1 LPAPAWQ
8 NSNIRLFTCVLQDA
22 CDESEALLLRPEDTE
37 KLRGLFDETVAER
50 PIADEDQ
57 ANAVLAAYPSLQQ
70 ASDRLFDLLVTVE
83 NTGNG
88 RGLILDLANHFSL
101 ADVIDGSSRH
111 IAEALSNLA
120 ACIPGVAQPDGRKIE
135 SRPLRQ
141 GEPPPQH
148 VAAYVRSLDCKE
160 VWKEALLIARASS
173 VLGRFP
179 FSNARTKAVAAAAT
193 RMKQRGY
200 LFTLDSGAF
209 RMQPPEIEK
218 IVADIEN
225 SLRQLG
231 CFDALA
237 NITHLSLN
245 AYDYAYEQILFGQK
259 YASGLGERPPTI
271 PIGLLFNI
279 AVKLPIQ
286 AHGSSNRP
294 AAWDRA
300 VSLARDFAAMLD
312 LEAYT
317 HFAFLS
323 ADASQL
329 EAKLRQ
335 VAHYDHCFA
344 LRQWH
349 FSFTPEFLTT
359 FFGPDFDSDMK
370 QRLGWSVS
378 DAAQFSRVL
387 TGCAT
392 QKPTVIPTDALVMA
406 GMDRAL
412 VHSMLPYFTHSECE
426 ANKNYRSPF
435 DTAGPDVIFKPAILF
450 KRQFLVLPP
459 ASLLGPALFEATF
472 AALKSISPDP
482 VIAKLRGDGTERLAY
497 HVFGKRGFRPS
508 FENAE
513 YDLGPAEKGE
523 CDLIFEDE
531 QNIIFVECKAKALT
545 RGAMTGAQGD
555 ALLDFAGGLFASQA
569 QALKHERILWSLG
582 AITFLDGRRLEFRDR
597 RITRLTV
604 TLADHGTLQNR
615 WMLNMVYQALLSV
628 RVTCSPD
635 YPKKKQ
641 VNDFNANL
649 QMFQEETRLLLA
661 TGHGPRAHALN
672 LASTSVAQLDVIL
685 NGAKSLGDVRERLT
699 FPVNF
704 STLNVLLEHF
714 NMEKMPG
721 RA

>member
-1 LPAPAWQ
+1 M
-8 NSNIRLFTCVLQDA
+8 
-22 CDESEALLLRPEDTE
+22 LRPEDIE
-37 KLRGLFDETVAER
+37 KLRELFDETVAEH
-50 PIADEDQ
+50 PIADENQ
-57 ANAVLAAYPSLQQ
+57 ANAVLAAYLSLEQ

-83 NTGNG
+83 NTGSG
-88 RGLILDLANHFSL
+88 RGLILDLANYFFL

-111 IAEALSNLA
+111 IAESLSTLA
-120 ACIPGVAQPDGRKIE
+120 AYIPSVAQPDGRKIE
-135 SRPLRQ
+135 SHPLRQ
-141 GEPPPQH
+141 GEAAPQH
-148 VAAYVRSLDCKE
+148 APAYVRSLNCKE
-160 VWKEALLIARASS
+160 AWKEALLIARASS

-193 RMKQRGY
+193 RINQRGY
-200 LFTLDSGAF
+200 LFTINSGAF
-209 RMQPPEIEK
+209 QMQRTEIEK
-218 IVADIEN
+218 IIADIE
-225 SLRQLG
+225 SPLRRLG

-237 NITHLSLN
+237 NITHLALN

-286 AHGSSNRP
+286 HGAGDRST
-294 AAWDRA
+294 AWVKA
-300 VSLARDFAAMLD
+300 VSLARDFVAMLD
-312 LEAYT
+312 LEAYS
-317 HFAFLS
+317 HFAFLGT
-323 ADASQL
+323 DASQL

-349 FSFTPEFLTT
+349 LSVTPEFLTT

-370 QRLGWSVS
+370 KRLAWTIS
-378 DAAQFSRVL
+378 DAAQFARVL
-387 TGCAT
+387 ASCAT
-392 QKPTVIPTDALVMA
+392 PQPTVIPTDTLVMA

-435 DTAGPDVIFKPAILF
+435 DTAGADVIFKPAILF
-450 KRQFLVLPP
+450 NRQFLVLPP
-459 ASLLGPALFEATF
+459 ASVLGPALFEATF

-482 VIAKLRGDGTERLAY
+482 VIAKLRGDGTERLT
-497 HVFGKRGFRPS
+497 HQVFGKRGFRPS
-508 FENAE
+508 LENAE

-523 CDLIFEDE
+523 CDLVFEDE
-531 QNIIFVECKAKALT
+531 QNILLVECKAKALT
-545 RGAMTGAQGD
+545 RGAMTGAQGH

-569 QALKHERILWSLG
+569 QALRHERILRSLG

-615 WMLNMVYQALLSV
+615 WMLNTVYQALLST
-628 RVTCSPD
+628 RVSCSPD

-641 VNDFNANL
+641 VNEFNANL

-661 TGHGPRAHALN
+661 AGHDLRAHALN
-672 LASTSVAQLDVIL
+672 AASTSIAQLDIIL
-685 NGAKSLGDVRERLT
+685 NGAQSLGDVRERLAL
-699 FPVNF
+699 PMNF
-704 STLNVLLEHF
+704 STFNVLLEHF
-714 NMEKMPG
+714 NMEKMRG
-721 RA
+721 RAQLVSSRA

>member
-1 LPAPAWQ
+1 M
-8 NSNIRLFTCVLQDA
+8 F
-22 CDESEALLLRPEDTE
+22 RPEDIE
-37 KLRGLFDETVAER
+37 KLRGLFDETVAEH
-50 PIADEDQ
+50 PIADENQ
-57 ANAVLAAYPSLQQ
+57 ANAVLTAYPSLQQ
-70 ASDRLFDLLVTVE
+70 ASDRLFDLLVIVE
-83 NTGNG
+83 NTGSG
-88 RGLILDLANHFSL
+88 KGLILDLANHFFL
-101 ADVIDGSSRH
+101 ADVIDGSGRH

-120 ACIPGVAQPDGRKIE
+120 ACIPGVAQPDGRKTE

-148 VAAYVRSLDCKE
+148 VPAYIRSLDCKE
-160 VWKEALLIARASS
+160 AWKEALLIARASS

-200 LFTLDSGAF
+200 LFTIDCGAF

-231 CFDALA
+231 CLDALA
-237 NITHLSLN
+237 NITHLALN
-245 AYDYAYEQILFGQK
+245 AYDYAYEQILFGQR

-286 AHGSSNRP
+286 AHSSGDRS
-294 AAWDRA
+294 AAWVKA
-300 VSLARDFAAMLD
+300 VSLARDFVAMLD

-317 HFAFLS
+317 HFAFLGT
-323 ADASQL
+323 DASQL

-349 FSFTPEFLTT
+349 LSFTLEFLTT
-359 FFGPDFDSDMK
+359 FFGSDFDSDMK
-370 QRLGWSVS
+370 QRLGWGVS
-378 DAAQFSRVL
+378 DAAQLVRVL
-387 TGCAT
+387 ASCAT
-392 QKPTVIPTDALVMA
+392 SQPRVIPTDTLVMA

-412 VHSMLPYFTHSECE
+412 VYSMLPYFTHSECE
-426 ANKNYRSPF
+426 ANKSYRSPF
-435 DTAGPDVIFKPAILF
+435 DTAGADVIFKPAILF
-450 KRQFLVLPP
+450 NRQFLVLPP
-459 ASLLGPALFEATF
+459 ASVLGPALFEAIFT
-472 AALKSISPDP
+472 ALKSISPDP
-482 VIAKLRGDGTERLAY
+482 VIAKLRGEGTERLA
-497 HVFGKRGFRPS
+497 HQVFGKRGFRPS
-508 FENAE
+508 FENAK

-523 CDLIFEDE
+523 CDLVFEDE
-531 QNIIFVECKAKALT
+531 QNILLVECKAKALT

-569 QALKHERILWSLG
+569 QALRHERILRSLG
-582 AITFLDGRRLEFRDR
+582 AIPFLDGRRLEFRDR

-615 WMLNMVYQALLSV
+615 WMLNTVYQTLLSA
-628 RVTCSPD
+628 RVSCSPD

-641 VNDFNANL
+641 VSEFNANL

-661 TGHGPRAHALN
+661 AGHDLRAHALN
-672 LASTSVAQLDVIL
+672 AASTSIAQLDIIL
-685 NGAKSLGDVRERLT
+685 NGAQSLGDVRERLAL
-699 FPVNF
+699 PMNF
-704 STLNVLLEHF
+704 STFNVLLEHF
-714 NMEKMPG
+714 NTEKMRG
-721 RA
+721 RAQPGSSRA